1 MKRETISLALNG
13 LEDTFISEA
22 AEFCPEGIQETPER
36 IARMKT
42 KRIISIALAAALILA
57 LGVTAYAIAGML
69 RSTARHNMP
78 ENGEFTSLSELK
90 TVERTVGY
98 PLTVPESFSNGFAFS
113 RLRVDGTADY
123 DENGEIL
130 REYYCVNVNY
140 TNPNAAEVLLDLS
153 PVKEGSV
160 IQGDDIRQID
170 GVDVSFQLDTYKYV
184 PENYEKTEADIAAE
198 EGGHFFITYGPGEIT
213 ESQVASVAFDLDGV
227 RYTLIDLAAN
237 GNSLETLGQMA
248 GELIAASHG

>member
-1 MKRETISLALNG
+1 MKRETISMALNG

-22 AEFCPEGIQETPER
+22 AEFRPEAIQETPER
-36 IARMKT
+36 TARMKT

-140 TNPNAAEVLLDLS
+140 TDSNAAEILLDLS

-184 PENYEKTEADIAAE
+184 PENYEKTEADIVAE
-198 EGGHFFITYGPGEIT
+198 ESGHFFITYGPEEIT
-213 ESQVASVAFDLDGV
+213 ESQVASVAFDLGGV
-227 RYTLIDLAAN
+227 RYTLIDLPAA
-237 GNSLETLGQMA
+237 GESLETLGRMA
-248 GELIAASHG
+248 GELIATSHG

>member
-1 MKRETISLALNG
+1 MKRETISMALNG

-22 AEFCPEGIQETPER
+22 AEFCPEAIQETPER
-36 IARMKT
+36 VARMKT

-98 PLTVPESFSNGFAFS
+98 PLTVPESFSNSYAFS

-123 DENGEIL
+123 DENGAIL

-140 TNPNAAEVLLDLS
+140 TDPNAAEVLLDLF

-184 PENYEKTEADIAAE
+184 PENYEKTETDIAAE
-198 EGGHFFITYGPGEIT
+198 EGGHFFITYGPEEIA
-213 ESQVASVAFDLDGV
+213 ESKVASVSFDLDGV
-227 RYTLIDLAAN
+227 RYTLIDLTAN
-237 GNSLETLGQMA
+237 GESLDMLGRMA

>member
-1 MKRETISLALNG
+1 MNREEVFQAVGEINDRFIAEAVRYEP
-13 LEDTFISEA
+13 EDAS
-22 AEFCPEGIQETPER
+22 CSSER
-36 IARMKT
+36 IFQMKT
-42 KRIISIALAAALILA
+42 KRIISIALTAALILA

-140 TNPNAAEVLLDLS
+140 TDCNATEILLDLS

-184 PENYEKTEADIAAE
+184 PENYEKTETDIAAE
-198 EGGHFFITYGPGEIT
+198 ECGHFFITYGPEEIA
-213 ESQVASVAFDLDGV
+213 ESKVASVSFDLDGV
-227 RYTLIDLAAN
+227 RYTLIDLTAN
-237 GNSLETLGQMA
+237 GESLDMLGRMA